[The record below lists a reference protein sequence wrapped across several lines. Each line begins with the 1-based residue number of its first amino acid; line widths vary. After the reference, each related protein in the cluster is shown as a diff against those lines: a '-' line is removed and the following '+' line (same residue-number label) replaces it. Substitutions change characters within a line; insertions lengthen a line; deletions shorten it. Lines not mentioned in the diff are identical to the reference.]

1 MTDLQP
7 AGAWGGG
14 EAAQPQP
21 PARSRNSGSGAAPVR
36 PRIGTG
42 PRTRRRRRARIDA
55 GVIVRSVGISAAVL
69 VVVFGGLLALHLF
82 APPRPAAAVAEIPV
96 AVPAPKRSAA
106 PAQHGAEPA
115 AAAMRAAAVLNAA
128 GAAAPSRVDPS
139 PAPPE
144 TTASVQSPAD
154 SGASAAAAAAPAQAP
169 PAQGPTPADFTRPA
183 FLEPR
188 RVAAGDSAVEGEEDD
203 TVAAATPTP
212 SATQSR
218 DSDVTASVRRTGRIS
233 SAINLRNAPR
243 RSAEVIGTLEAGT
256 KVDIFS
262 CKSWCEVAAD
272 GKRGY
277 VYARAVD
284 Q

>member
-7 AGAWGGG
+7 AGAWGSG

-21 PARSRNSGSGAAPVR
+21 PAKSRNNGSGSAPVR

-69 VVVFGGLLALHLF
+69 VVAFGGLLALHLF
-82 APPRPAAAVAEIPV
+82 APPRPVVAVAEIP
-96 AVPAPKRSAA
+96 AAA
-106 PAQHGAEPA
+106 PATKRTTAPTQHSVEPP
-115 AAAMRAAAVLNAA
+115 AAAMRAAAVLNA
-128 GAAAPSRVDPS
+128 PS
-139 PAPPE
+139 AE
-144 TTASVQSPAD
+144 TTREAN
-154 SGASAAAAAAPAQAP
+154 AAPADAAATPLAQPSGGTVATPAASPAAP
-169 PAQGPTPADFTRPA
+169 EGPTPADFARPA

-188 RVAAGDSAVEGEEDD
+188 APATRVAAGESAAEGEEDE
-203 TVAAATPTP
+203 TVAAAPTTPA
-212 SATQSR
+212 SAPQSR

-233 SAINLRNAPR
+233 SAINLRSAPR
-243 RSAEVIGTLEAGT
+243 RGAEVIGTLEAGT